1 MKKLFVAALFLCCA
15 GASFAQRQIPIVLN
29 VYGGYTFPDHV
40 PLGYYQNYNSYGY
53 INGAGQYGA
62 GLEFFVDH
70 SRSVELSYQY
80 MGTHMPFYNWEGQ
93 TNSGNDK
100 STIQYIMIGGN
111 NYVPT
116 HGNVQPF
123 GGVAIGVGLMNYT
136 YYTGYSENLTKF
148 AWNLHLGAKIKTE
161 GAISLK
167 IQAYLQSIAQGV
179 GVGVGFGTGG
189 AGAGVTTY
197 SSMLQF
203 GLGAAVCFQ
212 LGGNKSGGHHSDQ

>member
-1 MKKLFVAALFLCCA
+1 MKKICIGALLLCCT
-15 GASFAQRQIPIVLN
+15 GAAFSQRQVPIVLN

-40 PLGYYQNYNSYGY
+40 PLGYYNNYNSYGS
-53 INGAGQYGA
+53 INGSGQWGA
-62 GLEFFVDH
+62 GLEFFVDKL
-70 SRSVELSYQY
+70 RALELSYQY

-100 STIQYIMIGGN
+100 CTIQYIMLGGN

-116 HGNVQPF
+116 HGNLMPYA
-123 GGVAIGVGLMNYT
+123 GVGLGVGLMNYT
-136 YYTGYSENLTKF
+136 YYNGYSENLTKF
-148 AWNLHLGAKIKTE
+148 AWNIHLGVKVKTE
-161 GAISLK
+161 SAVSIKL
-167 IQAYLQSIAQGV
+167 QAYLQSIAQGV

-203 GLGAAVCFQ
+203 GLGGAICFA
-212 LGGNKSGGHHSDQ
+212 LGGKGSGGHHSDQ

>member
-1 MKKLFVAALFLCCA
+1 MKKIFVAALLLCCA
-15 GASFAQRQIPIVLN
+15 GTVFCQRQVPIVLN

-40 PLGYYQNYNSYGY
+40 DLGYYNNYNSYGY

-62 GLEFFVDH
+62 GLEFFLDH
-70 SRSVELSYQY
+70 YRALELTYQY
-80 MGTHMPFYNWEGQ
+80 MGTHTPFYNYTGQ
-93 TNSGNDK
+93 TNAGNDN

-116 HGNVQPF
+116 HGNVQPY
-123 GGVAIGVGLMNYT
+123 GGVGLGIGISNFNY
-136 YYTGYSENLTKF
+136 GENQSSNTTKF
-148 AWNLHLGAKIKTE
+148 AWNIHLGAKIKTE
-161 GAISLK
+161 SAVSVK
-167 IQAYLQSIAQGV
+167 VQAYLQSIAQGV

-203 GLGAAVCFQ
+203 GLGAVIGFQ
-212 LGGNKSGGHHSDQ
+212 LGGNKNKQSHE

>member
-15 GASFAQRQIPIVLN
+15 GAAFSQRQMPIVLN

-40 PLGYYQNYNSYGY
+40 PLGYYNNYNSYGY
-53 INGAGQYGA
+53 IDGNGQYGA

-70 SRSVELSYQY
+70 YRSLELSYQY
-80 MGTHMPFYNWEGQ
+80 MGTKMRFYNWEGQ
-93 TNSGNDK
+93 TNTNNDG

-111 NYVPT
+111 NYIPS
-116 HGNVQPF
+116 HGNVMPYAGF
-123 GGVAIGVGLMNYT
+123 ALGVGLMNYT
-136 YYTGYSENLTKF
+136 YYTNQTENITKF
-148 AWNLHLGAKIKTE
+148 AWNIHLGVKIKTE
-161 GAISLK
+161 SAVSIKL
-167 IQAYLQSIAQGV
+167 QAYLQSIAQGV

-203 GLGAAVCFQ
+203 GLGGVIGFA
-212 LGGNKSGGHHSDQ
+212 LGGHKSGQHPNQ

>member
-1 MKKLFVAALFLCCA
+1 MKKICIAVLFLCCA
-15 GASFAQRQIPIVLN
+15 VAAFAQRQVPIVLN

-40 PLGYYQNYNSYGY
+40 PLGYYNNYNSYGQ
-53 INGAGQYGA
+53 IDGGGQYGA

-70 SRSVELSYQY
+70 TRSLELSYQY
-80 MGTHMPFYNWEGQ
+80 MGTKMKFYNWEGQ
-93 TNSGNDK
+93 TNNGNDG

-111 NYVPT
+111 NYVPV
-116 HGNVQPF
+116 HGNVMPY
-123 GGVAIGVGLMNYT
+123 GGFAIGVGLMNYT
-136 YYTGYSENLTKF
+136 YYNGYSENITKF
-148 AWNLHLGAKIKTE
+148 AWNIHLGAKIKTE
-161 GAISLK
+161 GALSLK

-203 GLGAAVCFQ
+203 GLGAAIGFA
-212 LGGNKSGGHHSDQ
+212 LGGNKSGEQHPNQ